1 MNPKS
6 QRGFTLIEL
15 LVVIAIIGILAS
27 VVLASLNSARD
38 KGADAAIK
46 ANLAN
51 IRAQAQLYYEDN
63 GSSYGTAAN
72 CSAGMFAGDDTVA
85 NQVAAASSSA
95 SGSVACVSDGD
106 NWQVSAQLSSG
117 NYWCV
122 DSTGQATDIGGSA
135 SASSTCS

>member
-6 QRGFTLIEL
+6 TRGFTLIEL

-38 KGADAAIK
+38 KGADAAVK

-63 GSSYGTAAN
+63 SSSYGSDTSSCTA
-72 CSAGMFAGDDTVA
+72 SSTVFADGTVA
-85 NQVAAASSSA
+85 NAIGAAEDA
-95 SGSVACVSDGD
+95 SGD
-106 NWQVSAQLSSG
+106 SATCSISSG
-117 NYWCV
+117 NWAISVPLSDGSNWCV
-122 DSTGQATDIGGSA
+122 DSAGQSA
-135 SASSTCS
+135 SGTASSGACS